1 MCLIKRSTVVRNPDG
16 RMEKKKKKKK
26 RHETRHCS
34 RGRGGLKT
42 RKVVQVSLLFT
53 KQCAHQA
60 ATLQTNKCQK
70 KKEKKRKEKKT
81 QSGRRGRNRN
91 KAAQVTQVAF
101 KPRVGRNKGGKMWDS
116 PVLVE
121 DQLFAM
127 EMDDKTREVH
137 SLPRGWD
144 GGQSA
149 RAPATPGLTRARP
162 GRLIPLTAFIRE
174 GREGVMHIITDAR
187 AECVCACV
195 RVCVCECVCKPEKE
209 ERAYRWPDVNVNLA
223 YPLQALGAR
232 WQQKQSKSLWNW
244 FYNWLFINLFSI
256 K

>member
-1 MCLIKRSTVVRNPDG
+1 M
-16 RMEKKKKKKK
+16 
-26 RHETRHCS
+26 
-34 RGRGGLKT
+34 
-42 RKVVQVSLLFT
+42 
-53 KQCAHQA
+53 
-60 ATLQTNKCQK
+60 
-70 KKEKKRKEKKT
+70 
-81 QSGRRGRNRN
+81 
-91 KAAQVTQVAF
+91 TQVAF

-195 RVCVCECVCKPEKE
+195 CVCECVCKPEKE

-244 FYNWLFINLFSI
+244 FYNWLFINLFFNQVAAKNPKNVHIIIYYFFFLRLLLDYYYYCSNYLLLCI
-256 K
+256 STT